1 MSARASVLLGP
12 AEITLLVLNA
22 IKDGLEHDFVG
33 TCVKWQI
40 HKHVGDMLASFTY
53 EQIAQLAQRSST
65 AHLIRLAH
73 GDNTHFWS
81 DLRKALDHN
90 DASGLEFSI
99 LSALLVPPTP
109 VAA

>member
-12 AEITLLVLNA
+12 SEITLLVLNS

-33 TCVKWQI
+33 TCIKWQI
-40 HKHVGDMLASFTY
+40 HKHVGDLLASFTY
-53 EQIAQLAQRSST
+53 EQIAHLASRSST

-81 DLRKALDHN
+81 DLRKALDHG
-90 DASGLEFSI
+90 DSSGLEFSI
-99 LSALLVPPTP
+99 LSALLVQPTT